1 MGLKEE
7 LNLIKEEEIKQN
19 TLYLEIGEYYY
30 NNCREQAEGELKT
43 LCDEVTA
50 SMAQVE
56 AYLSAGE
63 ESEDGYFCV
72 QCDGEV
78 PEGSVFCNHC
88 GVQLL
93 VEEVVAVEEPE
104 ESVEEIEE
112 ESVEE
117 LIEESAEELVE
128 ESPEELTEESAEELV
143 EESAEELVEEPA
155 EELVEEPA
163 EELAEESAEELTE
176 ESAEELVEEPAEEP
190 ADGSFS
196 RQCSN
201 CGSVLGI
208 EDVFCTECG
217 TKAPE
222 EAGVPEQ
229 APVLE
234 KNFCEHCG
242 NKLIPGNAFCTGC
255 GKPI

>member
-43 LCDEVTA
+43 LCDEVTE

-56 AYLSAGE
+56 AYLSVGE
-63 ESEDGYFCV
+63 DSEEGYFCV

-93 VEEVVAVEEPE
+93 IEEGVAVKEPVEEPATSETE
-104 ESVEEIEE
+104 EPVKEIEE
-112 ESVEE
+112 ESV
-117 LIEESAEELVE
+117 
-128 ESPEELTEESAEELV
+128 EELTEESAEELV
-143 EESAEELVEEPA
+143 EESAEELVEE
-155 EELVEEPA
+155 
-163 EELAEESAEELTE
+163 
-176 ESAEELVEEPAEEP
+176 SAEELVEESAEELAEEFVEEPTEEP
-190 ADGSFS
+190 ADGFLS

-201 CGSVLGI
+201 CGSVLGV

-242 NKLIPGNAFCTGC
+242 NKLIPGNAFCTSC

>member
-63 ESEDGYFCV
+63 EPEDGYFCV
-72 QCDGEV
+72 QCDGEI
-78 PEGSVFCNHC
+78 PEGSAFCNHC

-93 VEEVVAVEEPE
+93 IEEEIVAEEPA
-104 ESVEEIEE
+104 EEIDE

-117 LIEESAEELVE
+117 LTEELVEESAEELAEESAEELAEESAEELAEESAEELVE
-128 ESPEELTEESAEELV
+128 ESAEELVEESAEELV

-155 EELVEEPA
+155 DNSP
-163 EELAEESAEELTE
+163 
-176 ESAEELVEEPAEEP
+176 
-190 ADGSFS
+190 S
-196 RQCSN
+196 RQCIN
-201 CGSVLGI
+201 CQSAMGI

>member
-1 MGLKEE
+1 MGLKDD

-43 LCDEVTA
+43 LCDEVSA
-50 SMAQVE
+50 SQAQVE
-56 AYLSAGE
+56 AYLNAGE
-63 ESEDGYFCV
+63 DSEEGYFCV

-78 PEGSVFCNHC
+78 PEGSAFCNHC

-93 VEEVVAVEEPE
+93 IEEVVEVEEP
-104 ESVEEIEE
+104 VEEPATGE
-112 ESVEE
+112 
-117 LIEESAEELVE
+117 AEELVAE
-128 ESPEELTEESAEELV
+128 PVEVPAGESV
-143 EESAEELVEEPA
+143 EKPA
-155 EELVEEPA
+155 EEVTPVN
-163 EELAEESAEELTE
+163 S
-176 ESAEELVEEPAEEP
+176 SK
-190 ADGSFS
+190 
-196 RQCSN
+196 QCSN
-201 CGSVLGI
+201 CKSPLSD

-222 EAGVPEQ
+222 EASPPTPAPE
-229 APVLE
+229 L
-234 KNFCEHCG
+234 KKFCENCG